1 MGHKIFVSYKYA
13 DDQVA
18 NLPGQWNSIAR
29 DYVNK
34 LAELLVAAGHICKAE
49 PDGTDLSQLKDETIE
64 DKLRDRIFD
73 STMTIVLISPNM
85 EESGTAERDQWIPW
99 EVSFSLKR
107 TSRKRENGE
116 RYTSNPNAMLAV
128 VLPDVSGSYSYFL
141 EKKSCCAEG
150 CTAIQTDKTFDIIR
164 RNMFNLKSGSNRVCN
179 TGSTVWRGEA
189 SYIRSVKWC
198 DFIAGINSYINDSYV
213 RQENIDSYK
222 IHTDLNQTA

>member
-49 PDGTDLSQLKDETIE
+49 PDGTDLSQLQDETIE

-73 STMTIVLISPNM
+73 STMTIVLISPKM
-85 EESGTAERDQWIPW
+85 EVLGTAQRDQWIPW
-99 EVSFSLKR
+99 EVSFSLKT

-128 VLPDVSGSYSYFL
+128 VLPDSNGSYDYFHINQN
-141 EKKSCCAEG
+141 CCTDG
-150 CTAIQTDKTFDIIR
+150 CTSIRKNDTFAIIGQ
-164 RNMFNLKSGSNRVCN
+164 NMFNFIPAKKSICKSGLTN
-179 TGSTVWRGEA
+179 WHGEA
-189 SYIRSVKWC
+189 SYIGCVRWN
-198 DFIAGINSYINDSYV
+198 DFIKNMNPHIDAAYMRQNDIENYIIRNDLS
-213 RQENIDSYK
+213 
-222 IHTDLNQTA
+222 

>member
-73 STMTIVLISPNM
+73 STMTIVLISPKM
-85 EESGTAERDQWIPW
+85 EVPGTAQRDQWIPW
-99 EVSFSLKR
+99 EVSFSLKT

-128 VLPDVSGSYSYFL
+128 VLPDASGSYAYFL
-141 EKKSCCAEG
+141 ENKKCCTEG
-150 CTAIQTDKTFDIIR
+150 CLMHHTYNTFSIIR
-164 RNMFNLKSGSNRVCN
+164 QNMFNRKSGDTCVCD
-179 TGSTVWRGEA
+179 TGSTIWRGEF

-198 DFIAGINSYINDSYV
+198 DFIKNTESYIDA
-213 RQENIDSYK
+213 SYK
-222 IHTDLNQTA
+222 RQKDIDNYDIHINLT